1 MKIKFPILA
10 GIVCLILTAF
20 RLAAADDF
28 GWRTRVTQGALEV
41 ELEVPPGGHVYAD
54 TLTWRKLSGAKPPR
68 GFIRAASPILAED
81 ALGVAV

>member
-1 MKIKFPILA
+1 MGARVWL
-10 GIVCLILTAF
+10 
-20 RLAAADDF
+20 LAAVLWCGLTLGAAENF